1 MCILCMYLEYIMIY
15 YVVYIT
21 LEYCEINIEHI
32 ILTSNRD
39 ARGGV
44 NINNNIIIPVH
55 TVRANMKCRTLLLI
69 RLSDSVYDIRYLV

>member
-1 MCILCMYLEYIMIY
+1 MCILYMYLEYIMIY

-55 TVRANMKCRTLLLI
+55 TNMKCRTLLLI